1 MNKIKQFIHESVL
14 LIRLGYQID
23 PNESSSRQ
31 SAEFL
36 SDSEN
41 NVDS

>member
-1 MNKIKQFIHESVL
+1 MNKLFTILSIPVL
-14 LIRLGYQID
+14 SYQID

-41 NVDS
+41 NVNS